1 MVNLALIGV
10 PIEIA
15 SELAGGRR
23 CDSIAITSIY
33 SSRELTRKI
42 KAVQAM
48 RRRVL
53 V

>member
-1 MVNLALIGV
+1 MVNLVLIGV

-15 SELAGGRR
+15 SELAG
-23 CDSIAITSIY
+23 CDRIAISSIY
-33 SSRELTRKI
+33 SSRELMRKI

-53 V
+53 T